1 MAKDTARSRTPRTK
15 ASVLAGRVPWWLVA
29 LVGLGIFAAVSFAS
43 SAGYRVIIR
52 AVATGLGV
60 TISVSLIA
68 YGLSLLLG
76 LCLGL
81 LRSSPIR
88 PAREAATFYIELVRG
103 LPMLVILYYIA
114 FVGAPALASALNW
127 MLTPLIRAGL
137 IEAIKSRSFD
147 FATRA
152 VIALT
157 LGYGA
162 FIAEIFRAGI
172 ESVDKGQV

>member
-1 MAKDTARSRTPRTK
+1 MAKDTARDRPPRTK

-29 LVGLGIFAAVSFAS
+29 LVGLGAFAVVAFLSSPGYEMILGAVSS
-43 SAGYRVIIR
+43 
-52 AVATGLGV
+52 GLGV

-114 FVGAPALASALNW
+114 FVGAPALA
-127 MLTPLIRAGL
+127 
-137 IEAIKSRSFD
+137 
-147 FATRA
+147 
-152 VIALT
+152 
-157 LGYGA
+157 
-162 FIAEIFRAGI
+162 
-172 ESVDKGQV
+172 